1 MSKEA
6 FVKFYQE
13 YLPKNQGLQSKI
25 DKITN
30 EDQFAAAVLAEG
42 PKAGFSFDRADVD
55 AVMKAS
61 EQRVKGA
68 ELSDDQLGAVTGGA
82 GVSIGSATVQIRSV
96 DSVANITNR
105 LQIPNL
111 GAEGTV
117 MCCW

>member
-13 YLPKNQGLQSKI
+13 YLPQNPGLQSTI

-30 EDQFAAAVLAEG
+30 EDQFATAVLDAG
-42 PKAGFSFDRADVD
+42 PKAGFSFNRQDVD

-61 EQRVKGA
+61 EQRVTGGS

-82 GVSIGSATVQIRSV
+82 GTISPTIQIRSV
-96 DSVANITNR
+96 DSMTNLSNR